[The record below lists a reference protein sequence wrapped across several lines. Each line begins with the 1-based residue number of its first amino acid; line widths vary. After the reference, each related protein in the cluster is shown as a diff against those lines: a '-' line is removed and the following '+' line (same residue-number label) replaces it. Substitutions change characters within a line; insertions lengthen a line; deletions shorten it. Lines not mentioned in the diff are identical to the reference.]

1 MSSLTSTPA
10 QPKFTGEACHKVE
23 GKNRITIPAS
33 WRFEKEV
40 TLYMIQKADKACVS
54 VMTLAEVE
62 RIECEADGLEP
73 MERSDFL
80 ETLGSRLR
88 EVQMDKGGRISLPEA
103 FFPLLGLPEAK
114 EVWLSGASKTFN
126 IWSVRNFEAKKA
138 GEEER
143 GKALLRRLGI

>member
-1 MSSLTSTPA
+1 MDSSCNSLGT
-10 QPKFTGEACHKVE
+10 
-23 GKNRITIPAS
+23 NDLR
-33 WRFEKEV
+33 
-40 TLYMIQKADKACVS
+40 
-54 VMTLAEVE
+54 
-62 RIECEADGLEP
+62 RIEMVDAPWAPGAPFAFTPCPPVLH
-73 MERSDFL
+73 SDFL